1 MSAHVCK
8 HDCQQAA
15 AFNATS
21 SNKVAFQVKG
31 AVFVHKAE
39 AGMGEVR
46 SLTPA
51 DKHHSHGKRKASS
64 HKCSH

>member
-15 AFNATS
+15 AFNATA

-31 AVFVHKAE
+31 EVFVHKAK

-46 SLTPA
+46 CA
-51 DKHHSHGKRKASS
+51 VNSHTNRVTYVKNEG
-64 HKCSH
+64 H

>member
-46 SLTPA
+46 
-51 DKHHSHGKRKASS
+51 
-64 HKCSH
+64 CSHTHKKKEEGH